1 MTSTLFRK
9 PEHKMKFKSMFF
21 VLLITL
27 TGSLAS
33 AGGTGYS
40 GGGGGFHTQPVE
52 KDQEDGYSR
61 VQFVERH
68 QGETTFILK
77 RDGVEHVFSL
87 RPEEIDPQMMNLI
100 FKSEQNRGEPVLV
113 EI

>member
-1 MTSTLFRK
+1 MKKISILVFLF
-9 PEHKMKFKSMFF
+9 
-21 VLLITL
+21 L
-27 TGSLAS
+27 TTPSLAGNGS
-33 AGGTGYS
+33 GVGGTG
-40 GGGGGFHTQPVE
+40 GFHSQPAE
-52 KDQEDGYSR
+52 KDQEGGYSR
-61 VQFVERH
+61 VRFVEHH

-87 RPEEIDPQMMNLI
+87 RPEEIEPQMMNLI